1 MSLRRVSRV
10 FVFSPGRSITD
21 YDIKQL
27 LRILVKALERFTDM
41 TLIEA
46 IIMCLTRVQ
55 PQLRSVCYSVAHESN
70 VTSLR
75 LMLISGNGSTL
86 YIFIA

>member
-1 MSLRRVSRV
+1 MFCST
-10 FVFSPGRSITD
+10 GRSITD

-55 PQLRSVCYSVAHESN
+55 PQLRSVSSVATELSA
-70 VTSLR
+70 
-75 LMLISGNGSTL
+75 
-86 YIFIA
+86 IFLWKSD

>member
-1 MSLRRVSRV
+1 MSLST
-10 FVFSPGRSITD
+10 GRSITD

-55 PQLRSVCYSVAHESN
+55 PQLRPVSRQPHRGRGDAEW
-70 VTSLR
+70 
-75 LMLISGNGSTL
+75 
-86 YIFIA
+86 F